1 MLIIRANLKFFS
13 PLIIYTIL
21 FLVSLAERDYVLGT
35 KIEDFFYF
43 CKKNELFLIKRQ
55 KNSDS
60 LHNRQ

>member
-1 MLIIRANLKFFS
+1 M
-13 PLIIYTIL
+13 

-55 KNSDS
+55 KNSSDS